1 MECGFCKNLYKT
13 QQVLKHHQA
22 TSKKCIAIQSQMN
35 HIIQKEH
42 YVCMSCKKELSTKN
56 RLSTHILVCKKI
68 KEESKTEAIKDT
80 EIINERIKKM
90 EEEIYKTNL
99 KLNVKDHE
107 IDEIKELKDELDKT
121 KRDLHLKDNEIKK
134 LKDELDKTNLK
145 LHLKDN
151 EINELKQKLNH
162 EFKTE
167 PNINKAEIQ
176 NYTFDDIIVPIR
188 NDGMINATALCKAGK
203 KLIGHYLENKQ
214 TKAYLDAL
222 ESNIGIPILEL
233 IKVNTGGDHS
243 GTWVHRKIGYHLAQW
258 ISPKFAVKVS
268 HILDELFVTGSVI
281 LGKEKSSND
290 IEIAYQCKVNDL
302 QHKLEQKNTEF
313 SELLVKHNSTLKN
326 HRYVKFNEHGSCFYI
341 IESGILCDCK
351 HNINRYKFGIA
362 GTEHDTLDVR
372 LRSHR
377 TIWPQ
382 LKVIFIVFL
391 KEVDILEQSIKRIYM
406 NEINPN
412 GHEIIEGVTSEQLI
426 QSIKQFISALGLVQY
441 KIMPDERIKEYNDYV
456 TTTVKIN

>member
-1 MECGFCKNLYKT
+1 MECTFCKKTYSSTSSLLYHQRSTKSCIKIQNEQGVST
-13 QQVLKHHQA
+13 QK
-22 TSKKCIAIQSQMN
+22 
-35 HIIQKEH
+35 IIT
-42 YVCMSCKKELSTKN
+42 CSFCKKQLTTKCN
-56 RLSTHILVCKKI
+56 LDSHLLICKIKI
-68 KEESKTEAIKDT
+68 KEDSKVEALKDI
-80 EIINERIKKM
+80 ENINETFKK
-90 EEEIYKTNL
+90 L
-99 KLNVKDHE
+99 KKE
-107 IDEIKELKDELDKT
+107 IDKNKAE
-121 KRDLHLKDNEIKK
+121 LHLKDKEIKK
-134 LKDELDKTNLK
+134 LKEKLNLK
-145 LHLKDN
+145 
-151 EINELKQKLNH
+151 
-162 EFKTE
+162 FKTE
-167 PNINKAEIQ
+167 QPNIKMSPEPNMYKAEIQ
-176 NYTFDDIIVPIR
+176 DYTFDDIIVPIR
-188 NDGMINATALCKAGK
+188 NDGMINATALCRAGK

-214 TKAYLDAL
+214 TKAYLEAV

-268 HILDELFVTGSVI
+268 SILDELFVTGSVI

-302 QHKLEQKNTEF
+302 QHQLEQKNSEY

-426 QSIKQFISALGLVQY
+426 ESIKQFISALGLVQY